1 MEYILI
7 EKFIFESIIAR
18 LKDCASEVAKLK
30 QNFGVKPLDDW
41 IDNQTAQRLLK
52 RGQRTLQT
60 LRSTGKLGV
69 NNNEIGKQRYITDNQ
84 LAEKLH
90 VSKRTLANYRA
101 KGEIGYYD
109 LPGKLLYEE
118 AEIDGFLRKYYLPP
132 FH

>member
-7 EKFIFESIIAR
+7 EKIIFDSIIAR

-60 LRSTGKLGV
+60 LRSTGKLGYSII
-69 NNNEIGKQRYITDNQ
+69 EGKVFYPRTELMRYLAQSKVTD
-84 LAEKLH
+84 
-90 VSKRTLANYRA
+90 
-101 KGEIGYYD
+101 G
-109 LPGKLLYEE
+109 
-118 AEIDGFLRKYYLPP
+118 
-132 FH
+132 

>member
-1 MEYILI
+1 MA
-7 EKFIFESIIAR
+7 EKIYTIT
-18 LKDCASEVAKLK
+18 
-30 QNFGVKPLDDW
+30 P
-41 IDNQTAQRLLK
+41 
-52 RGQRTLQT
+52 
-60 LRSTGKLGV
+60 
-69 NNNEIGKQRYITDNQ
+69 NEISEIFSQLNGIRDDLRDIESANLNESGGQKYITDNQ

-118 AEIDGFLRKYYLPP
+118 AEIDSFLRKYYLPP

>member
-30 QNFGVKPLDDW
+30 QNFSVKPLDDW

-60 LRSTGKLGV
+60 LRSTGKLGYSII
-69 NNNEIGKQRYITDNQ
+69 EGKVFIHGLN
-84 LAEKLH
+84 
-90 VSKRTLANYRA
+90 
-101 KGEIGYYD
+101 
-109 LPGKLLYEE
+109 
-118 AEIDGFLRKYYLPP
+118 
-132 FH
+132 

>member
-1 MEYILI
+1 VGNALTDSNLYQQIYCCKRKYPDNPLNVIRKTMEYILI

-60 LRSTGKLGV
+60 LRSTGKLGYSII
-69 NNNEIGKQRYITDNQ
+69 EGKVFYPRTELMRYLAQSKVTD
-84 LAEKLH
+84 
-90 VSKRTLANYRA
+90 
-101 KGEIGYYD
+101 G
-109 LPGKLLYEE
+109 
-118 AEIDGFLRKYYLPP
+118 
-132 FH
+132 

>member
-60 LRSTGKLGV
+60 LRSTRKLGYSII
-69 NNNEIGKQRYITDNQ
+69 EGKVFYPRTELMRYLAQSKVTD
-84 LAEKLH
+84 
-90 VSKRTLANYRA
+90 
-101 KGEIGYYD
+101 G
-109 LPGKLLYEE
+109 
-118 AEIDGFLRKYYLPP
+118 
-132 FH
+132 

>member
-1 MEYILI
+1 MA
-7 EKFIFESIIAR
+7 EKIYTIT
-18 LKDCASEVAKLK
+18 
-30 QNFGVKPLDDW
+30 P
-41 IDNQTAQRLLK
+41 
-52 RGQRTLQT
+52 
-60 LRSTGKLGV
+60 
-69 NNNEIGKQRYITDNQ
+69 NEISEIFSQLNGIRDDLRDIESATHNESGGQKYITDNQ

-118 AEIDGFLRKYYLPP
+118 AEIDNFLRKYYLPP

>member
-60 LRSTGKLGV
+60 LRSTGKLGYSIIEDKV
-69 NNNEIGKQRYITDNQ
+69 FYPRTELMRYLAQSKVTD
-84 LAEKLH
+84 
-90 VSKRTLANYRA
+90 
-101 KGEIGYYD
+101 G
-109 LPGKLLYEE
+109 
-118 AEIDGFLRKYYLPP
+118 
-132 FH
+132 